1 MKRLIYIPLLTL
13 LTSCAIAQS
22 SKDAEASRDYKTAI
36 AQAEV
41 KQGTDRRLE
50 LESCIK
56 HWDAMHIQRVALLNE
71 SLGESRSVLLEVGNS
86 GFPRY
91 DYVRI
96 DGFLLRSSFN
106 GDVDVSRSLLGK
118 RLMGIYADQSIDLRG
133 NADSEVDDGD
143 CYYLTVNSG
152 GMQKSIAVYGTPE
165 STPSGLLIKEMLEMA
180 QGSK

>member
-1 MKRLIYIPLLTL
+1 MKRLIFIPLLTL
-13 LTSCAIAQS
+13 LASCVMAQS
-22 SKDAEASRDYKTAI
+22 IKGVEASRDYKTAI

-56 HWDAMHIQRVALLNE
+56 HWDAMRIRRVGSLNE
-71 SLGESRSVLLEVGNS
+71 SLGEGHSVLLEIGNS

-106 GDVDVSRSLLGK
+106 ADVDVSRSALGK
-118 RLMGIYADQSIDLRG
+118 RLMEIYASQSIDLRG

-152 GMQKSIAVYGTPE
+152 GTQKSVAVYGAPE
-165 STPSGLLIKEMLEMA
+165 STPSGLLINEMLEMA

>member
-1 MKRLIYIPLLTL
+1 MKRLIFIPLLTL
-13 LTSCAIAQS
+13 LASCVMAQS
-22 SKDAEASRDYKTAI
+22 IKGVEASRDYKAAI

-41 KQGTDRRLE
+41 KQGGGRRLE

-56 HWDAMHIQRVALLNE
+56 HWDAMRIRRGG
-71 SLGESRSVLLEVGNS
+71 SLGEGHSVLLEIGNS

-106 GDVDVSRSLLGK
+106 ADVDVSRSALGK
-118 RLMGIYADQSIDLRG
+118 RLMEIYASQSIDLRG

-152 GMQKSIAVYGTPE
+152 GTKKSVAVYGTPE
-165 STPSGLLIKEMLEMA
+165 STASGLLIKEMLEMA